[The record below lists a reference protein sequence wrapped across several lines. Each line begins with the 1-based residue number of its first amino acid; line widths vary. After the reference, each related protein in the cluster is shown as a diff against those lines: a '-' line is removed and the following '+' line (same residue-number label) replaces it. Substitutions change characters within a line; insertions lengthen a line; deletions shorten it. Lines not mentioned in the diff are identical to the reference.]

1 MKVFDAVDT
10 VCFGFALALVV
21 LCATACH
28 PVDDAVDN
36 GVESATTACQDAVD
50 EAIAQVKAEVVT
62 EVWALCSAAYEQVQQ
77 DLQETYER
85 GCLPYLDGLLSSY
98 LTTHGC
104 KKTGNASVGVVWVC
118 TATDMCPVEVEP

>member
-1 MKVFDAVDT
+1 MSRWS
-10 VCFGFALALVV
+10 ALGLVMM
-21 LCATACH
+21 LACH
-28 PVDDAVDN
+28 PVDDAVDD
-36 GVESATTACQDAVD
+36 GVVSATEACQKAVD
-50 EAIAQVKAEVVT
+50 EAVDQVKAEVVA

-77 DLQETYER
+77 DLQETYEQ

-118 TATDMCPVEVEP
+118 TATDMCPSEAVP